1 MFLQLA
7 NLPKNKSHIRFIYKT
22 FFALLFPLLVSIF
35 SKPILAETIYYVSS
49 SFGDD
54 KNDGVSKETAWSSL
68 EKVNA
73 SRFEAGDKIL
83 FKSGDEFFG
92 SLIINSSGQPGSPIS
107 FSSYGDEDLPII
119 DAATKSEGKN
129 MTAVLIQDQDHIKI
143 SHIKIRNFRK
153 LGRDR
158 ATISENISEDSVTFR
173 VKAPKAVSVSMH
185 SDRFGWDRNHPK
197 GRAKK
202 MGDGTWMVTIKP
214 LWKKSA
220 RYKWIIDGKLENIE
234 NDVKRGSCRYRVA
247 IGSVVA
253 GNNFAN
259 RAWNPG
265 SGDVNEDVAGNCK
278 FSSGRNPKLDHTDF
292 KAFGILVKNTGQ
304 RILDSFEFHNLTIE
318 QIYPLHMRNNQNEQ
332 AFVDNMVSGIR
343 FETLPAKSKSNAVN
357 TRNMLVHN
365 NLIRETGR
373 FGIAARHKSSKIKS
387 IMNES
392 IDFDQNFIVI
402 NNKCENL
409 GGSCVLMSG
418 IWNGLL
424 EGNSFIKSGA
434 MVEPSVS
441 VNRGSGAWFFR
452 SKNIVA
458 QHNTSAFSRG
468 HNDSAGIHVDYN
480 NENVLIQYNFTFDN
494 EGYGTEILGA
504 NNNVIWRYNI
514 SVGDGTRL
522 TNVARPEGGRSN
534 NPGRTI
540 HVSDFAKPFRKLS
553 ENVFIYN
560 NTYIITSR
568 TSPGIELKAK
578 NLSVW
583 NNLFLVQDNASLAI
597 KFKKNINSSRNVIFE
612 SNGFSG
618 NVSDTLLA
626 LDKESVSIN
635 PQYKSVLSDPKTFSF
650 PLKEVS
656 LVDKQNK
663 RMSPVFEGAG
673 KGIFSHVNEKPI
685 HDYFGNSLN
694 EEKIFLGAGFSSR

>member
-1 MFLQLA
+1 MFLQLDYFT
-7 NLPKNKSHIRFIYKT
+7 KNKLDIRFIYMI
-22 FFALLFPLLVSIF
+22 FIALLISVLLSTFSRPIF
-35 SKPILAETIYYVSS
+35 AETIYYVSS
-49 SFGDD
+49 SVGSDD
-54 KNDGVSKETAWSSL
+54 NNGISKETAWSSL
-68 EKVNA
+68 GKVNA
-73 SRFEAGDKIL
+73 SRFEPGDKIL

-92 SLIINSSGQPGSPIS
+92 SLIINNSGQPGSPIS
-107 FSSYGDEDLPII
+107 FSSYGEKNLPII
-119 DAATKSEGKN
+119 DAATKSKGKN
-129 MTAVLIQDQDHIKI
+129 MAAVLIQDQDHIKI

-153 LGRDR
+153 LGRDKS
-158 ATISENISEDSVTFR
+158 TTSEIIGEDSVTFR
-173 VKAPKAVSVSMH
+173 VKAPKALNVSMH
-185 SDRFGWDRNHPK
+185 SNRFGWDKNHPK
-197 GRAKK
+197 GRAEN

-214 LWKKSA
+214 SWKKSA

-247 IGSVVA
+247 VGSVVA

-278 FSSGRNPKLDHTDF
+278 FSSGRNPQLDHTDF

-318 QIYPLHMRNNQNEQ
+318 QIYPLRMRNNQNEQ

-343 FETLPAKSKSNAVN
+343 FETLPAKSKRNAVN

-387 IMNES
+387 IMEDS

-424 EGNSFIKSGA
+424 EGNTFIKSGA
-434 MVEPSVS
+434 LVEPSVS

-480 NENVLIQYNFTFDN
+480 NENVLVQYNFTFDN

-504 NNNVIWRYNI
+504 NNNIIWRYNI

-568 TSPGIELKAK
+568 TSPGMELKAK
-578 NLSVW
+578 NLNLW
-583 NNLFLVQDNASLAI
+583 NNLFLVQDNASLAM
-597 KFKKNINSSRNVIFE
+597 KFKKNINSSRNISFE

-618 NVSDTLLA
+618 SVSDTLFA
-626 LDKESVSIN
+626 LDGKSVLVN
-635 PQYKSVLSDPKTFSF
+635 PKYESVLSDPKTFAF
-650 PLKEVS
+650 PLKEV
-656 LVDKQNK
+656 LITNKQNK
-663 RMSPVFEGAG
+663 KISPALDSKIQNTLE
-673 KGIFSHVNEKPI
+673 IFDAAFTNA
-685 HDYFGNSLN
+685 D
-694 EEKIFLGAGFSSR
+694 

>member
-1 MFLQLA
+1 MFLQLDYFT
-7 NLPKNKSHIRFIYKT
+7 KNKLDIRFIYMI
-22 FFALLFPLLVSIF
+22 FIALLISVLLSTFSRPIF
-35 SKPILAETIYYVSS
+35 AETIYYVSS
-49 SFGDD
+49 SVGSDD
-54 KNDGVSKETAWSSL
+54 NNGISKETAWSSL

-73 SRFEAGDKIL
+73 SRFEPGDKIL

-92 SLIINSSGQPGSPIS
+92 SLIINNSGQPGSPIS
-107 FSSYGDEDLPII
+107 FSSYGEKNLPII
-119 DAATKSEGKN
+119 DAATKSKGKN
-129 MTAVLIQDQDHIKI
+129 MAAVLIQDQDHIKI

-153 LGRDR
+153 LGRNKS
-158 ATISENISEDSVTFR
+158 TTSENIGEDSVTFR
-173 VKAPKAVSVSMH
+173 VKAPKALNVSMH
-185 SDRFGWDRNHPK
+185 SNRFGWDKNHPK
-197 GRAKK
+197 GRAEN

-214 LWKKSA
+214 SWKKSA

-247 IGSVVA
+247 VGSVVA

-278 FSSGRNPKLDHTDF
+278 FSSGRNPQLDHTDF

-318 QIYPLHMRNNQNEQ
+318 QIYPLRMRNNQNEQ

-343 FETLPAKSKSNAVN
+343 FETLPAKSKRNAVN

-387 IMNES
+387 IMEDS

-424 EGNSFIKSGA
+424 EGNTFIKSGA
-434 MVEPSVS
+434 LVEPSVS

-480 NENVLIQYNFTFDN
+480 NENVLVQYNFTFDN

-504 NNNVIWRYNI
+504 NNNIIWRYNI

-560 NTYIITSR
+560 NTYVITPR

-578 NLSVW
+578 NLSIW
-583 NNLFLVQDNASLAI
+583 NNLFLVQDNASLAM
-597 KFKKNINSSRNVIFE
+597 KFKKNINSSRNVSFE

-626 LDKESVSIN
+626 LDKKSVSIN
-635 PQYKSVLSDPKTFSF
+635 PQYKSVLSDPETFAF

-656 LVDKQNK
+656 LLDKQNK
-663 RMSPVFEGAG
+663 RISPVFEAAG
-673 KGIFSHVNEKPI
+673 KGIFSHVSEKPI
-685 HDYFGNSLN
+685 HDYFGNNLN